1 MGAAQSVLSYTRTLW
16 CVLRSRRRYPF
27 DIPPACS
34 KQVFSPHL
42 AGFFFAW
49 HIACL
54 PAKKV
59 ALSLG
64 LLTLLHARHM
74 KWRHHRSII
83 GCQPGCHGEA
93 TAACY
98 KTRMILYKPGTPF
111 IYKGR
116 RVTVDYI
123 IIRKTGLW
131 IRLAQSEEVCRPE
144 DLTPIAP
151 QGSDLAESGGRH

>member
-1 MGAAQSVLSYTRTLW
+1 MPGTS
-16 CVLRSRRRYPF
+16 
-27 DIPPACS
+27 
-34 KQVFSPHL
+34 H
-42 AGFFFAW
+42 AW
-49 HIACL
+49 L
-54 PAKKV
+54 KKV
-59 ALSLG
+59 GLSLG

-116 RVTVDYI
+116 QVTVDYI
-123 IIRKTGLW
+123 IIRRTGLW
-131 IRLAQSEEVCRPE
+131 IRLAHSEDVCRPE

-151 QGSDLAESGGRH
+151 QGSDLAESAGRT

>member
-1 MGAAQSVLSYTRTLW
+1 
-16 CVLRSRRRYPF
+16 
-27 DIPPACS
+27 
-34 KQVFSPHL
+34 
-42 AGFFFAW
+42 
-49 HIACL
+49 
-54 PAKKV
+54 
-59 ALSLG
+59 
-64 LLTLLHARHM
+64 M

-123 IIRKTGLW
+123 IIRRTGLW
-131 IRLAQSEEVCRPE
+131 IRLFPE
-144 DLTPIAP
+144 LAKRDHLHP
-151 QGSDLAESGGRH
+151 QVPRAADGAAV

>member
-1 MGAAQSVLSYTRTLW
+1 
-16 CVLRSRRRYPF
+16 
-27 DIPPACS
+27 
-34 KQVFSPHL
+34 
-42 AGFFFAW
+42 
-49 HIACL
+49 
-54 PAKKV
+54 
-59 ALSLG
+59 
-64 LLTLLHARHM
+64 M

-93 TAACY
+93 TAARY

-144 DLTPIAP
+144 DLTPIAS

>member
-1 MGAAQSVLSYTRTLW
+1 LLQASVQ
-16 CVLRSRRRYPF
+16 
-27 DIPPACS
+27 PASCG
-34 KQVFSPHL
+34 L
-42 AGFFFAW
+42 FFAW
-49 HIACL
+49 LYSLAYRVLAC
-54 PAKKV
+54 KKV
-59 ALSLG
+59 GLSLG

-93 TAACY
+93 TAARY

-116 RVTVDYI
+116 QVTVDYI
-123 IIRKTGLW
+123 IIRRTGLW
-131 IRLAQSEEVCRPE
+131 IRLAHSEDVCRPE

-151 QGSDLAESGGRH
+151 QGSDLAESAGRT